1 MKSRTD
7 MDRPATVL
15 VAVVGVAL
23 IATSLPFLI
32 ADGGGSQ
39 RYDLAWQ
46 QVEDG
51 SADAPFAG
59 NGQTATVT
67 LTASGLLSNIT
78 VTMPSCLDQRNPVD
92 PPASITWTLFRDGA
106 SYDQGTASCPNVGDV
121 KTIALH
127 GHPDKGSVTASSQ
140 SDAEDEAYSEPAYP
154 NATHEFR
161 LEFQWS
167 RTSSVPPGL
176 PVGGST
182 FSGRMG
188 LRADEWR
195 VTANAQGEEVGR

>member
-1 MKSRTD
+1 MTSRTD
-7 MDRPATVL
+7 MDRPATVFA
-15 VAVVGVAL
+15 AVVGVAL
-23 IATSLPFLI
+23 IAVSLPFLI
-32 ADGGGSQ
+32 TNEGGLE
-39 RYDLAWQ
+39 RYNLAWR

-67 LTASGLLSNIT
+67 LAASGLLSNIT
-78 VTMPSCLDQRNPVD
+78 VTMLSCVDQRNLD
-92 PPASITWTLFRDGA
+92 PPASITWTLFKDGA
-106 SYDQGTASCPNVGDV
+106 SYDQGTASCPNNVGDV

-127 GHPDKGSVTASSQ
+127 GHPDKGSVTADSASGAEAKSY
-140 SDAEDEAYSEPAYP
+140 SDSRYP

-161 LEFQWS
+161 LEFRWS
-167 RTSSVPPGL
+167 RTSNVPAGL
-176 PVGGST
+176 PVGSST

-195 VTANAQGEEVGR
+195 VTANAQDQEVGK